1 MARDEGREAC
11 AVLGQHRLGGQRPA
25 NEGAR
30 QAAEELGADQ
40 RPGPSG
46 RSRPGPIPGSR
57 RHDGD
62 GRRAAPPPG
71 SRRPG
76 PRPTEVGAVGA
87 GQMGGERRLQVTQ
100 RERHCGP
107 PAAIRRSRAR
117 RFVEQH
123 RQRRQVGVPFDQGRA
138 PAEALHDVGEQRP
151 HAIAHPRTVIVDQ
164 DGLAVGVVHGMAGE
178 MVLGDRLAR
187 QVQPAARI
195 EAQIVRRHG
204 DVVHVEQQA
213 AAAPPDELAQELGFA
228 QRRLRET
235 QVAGRVLDRYL
246 PAQRLLQA
254 LHVAHD
260 DGERLFGVGQRQEVV
275 EVAAAVAAPGKMV
288 RHQRRLEPLHQGGDA
303 RQMRLVEPVHRA
315 QRQADGMNGERV
327 VGSQGF
333 DGLGDPSR

>member
-1 MARDEGREAC
+1 MDAEPRRRRDRVA
-11 AVLGQHRLGGQRPA
+11 QDLGGQGRRARRRP
-25 NEGAR
+25 
-30 QAAEELGADQ
+30 
-40 RPGPSG
+40 
-46 RSRPGPIPGSR
+46 
-57 RHDGD
+57 D
-62 GRRAAPPPG
+62 GRRTPPAGHAARAALPSPMAISRSARAASSSSTASG
-71 SRRPG
+71 GMSVSHSISVGRRPK
-76 PRPTEVGAVGA
+76 RCTTSVN
-87 GQMGGERRLQVTQ
+87 
-100 RERHCGP
+100 
-107 PAAIRRSRAR
+107 S
-117 RFVEQH
+117 
-123 RQRRQVGVPFDQGRA
+123 
-138 PAEALHDVGEQRP
+138 
-151 HAIAHPRTVIVDQ
+151 AHTPSLTRRTVIVDQ
-164 DGLAVGVVHGMAGE
+164 DGLAVGVVHGMTGE
-178 MVLGDRLAR
+178 MVLGDGLTR
-187 QVQPAARI
+187 QVQPVARI

-213 AAAPPDELAQELGFA
+213 AAAQPDELAQELGFA

-327 VGSQGF
+327 IGPQGF
-333 DGLGDPSR
+333 DGLRAIEIILGVDFQEAGCRPLARDLRQVR